1 MQEKCTSQVG
11 DLPSDL
17 LLLLYRCGTASVEDV
32 ALLDSGASHNF
43 IGLEKARRLNA
54 KLIIQNKF
62 SVKLADGHK
71 IVSSELCILLM

>member
-1 MQEKCTSQVG
+1 MQEKCTSPVV
-11 DLPSDL
+11 DLPSAL
-17 LLLLYRCGTASVEDV
+17 LLLLCRCGTASVEDV

-43 IGLEKARRLNA
+43 IGLEKARSLEA
-54 KLIIQNKF
+54 KLIKQNKV